1 MSIRLWHCVTN
12 EFCDFAVVAEKV
24 EAMRECH
31 RGVAPLVPK
40 WNLSLRTACGLSSP
54 GVTLTLTFAE
64 VRKAESGGRE
74 LRRNF
79 SKFFFC
85 QNLEFFQGHF
95 RETNAVL

>member
-1 MSIRLWHCVTN
+1 MSIRLWRCVTN

-31 RGVAPLVPK
+31 HGVAPLVPK

-64 VRKAESGGRE
+64 VRKAESSGWE

-79 SKFFFC
+79 RNFSFAKIWNFSKDIF
-85 QNLEFFQGHF
+85 
-95 RETNAVL
+95 ETHAVL